1 MSDKDPVMVEGKA
14 RWLLEG
20 GIDELDD
27 AERALLLALVSLES
41 DSGRT
46 LTEDEQYALAQ
57 IIERTGA
64 ESDEITS
71 AVKRMVEAKPKKDQQ
86 LDWSD
91 LKKRLNRD

>member
-27 AERALLLALVSLES
+27 AERALLLAFVSLES
-41 DSGRT
+41 DAGRS
-46 LTEDEQYALAQ
+46 LTEDEQSALEQ

-64 ESDEITS
+64 ESEQITS
-71 AVKRMVEAKPKKDQQ
+71 AVKRMVEAKPKKDQR